1 MSALTSASGSRAARL
16 ALSPVAGL
24 AAVVAATLAVRL
36 VFSALAPLTEDE
48 AYYRLWSLRP
58 ALGYFDHPP
67 MIAWWIWIGR
77 HLVGDNAVGVRLLPS
92 LGTALTSLAV
102 FDLARQAGFSDRIA
116 ARAGVWLNATLLIG
130 LGGAM
135 AVPDVPNAL
144 FWTLALSAAFRAVR
158 GHGAWW
164 LAAGAA
170 AGLACLSKYSA
181 LFLAPGVLIWLLM
194 TAEGR
199 KSLRTPWPWLAAV
212 VAAAV
217 FAPNV
222 LWNAAHGWLT
232 FSKQFGRVRG
242 SGFEPGYLAK
252 LVGDQFMLLNPLIA
266 IFVGL
271 AVRRRIAWPLL
282 IIGAP
287 FVAYL
292 IIHSLHDAVQGQWPA
307 PIYPLAVIAA
317 AAAAERATGWLGG
330 LRTAAPWVG
339 FAISAAA
346 LVFIVLPSDGGL
358 PMRDPARTFRDWP
371 GFFVAV
377 ERARAQS
384 GAAWVGA
391 PTYGIAAQLAS
402 SPRIHAPAVEI
413 YERER
418 ATYETP
424 AERADFSKPGL
435 VVVPGRGTGELALK
449 LCFGSVT
456 ALPEI
461 DRGEGPG
468 GLASYAAYLVSRPL
482 DDVERAGCYR
492 PPGSK
497 F

>member
-16 ALSPVAGL
+16 RLTPTTAL
-24 AAVVAATLAVRL
+24 AAVVAATLVVRL
-36 VFSALAPLTEDE
+36 VFSALTPLTEDE

-58 ALGYFDHPP
+58 AVGYLDHPP
-67 MIAWWIWIGR
+67 MIAWWVWIGR

-102 FDLARQAGFSDRIA
+102 FDLARQAGFGERIA
-116 ARAGVWLNATLLIG
+116 SRAGVWLNATILIG
-130 LGGAM
+130 LGGAL

-144 FWTLALSAAFRAVR
+144 FWTLTLCAAFRAVR

-199 KSLRTPWPWLAAV
+199 RSLRTPWPWLAAI
-212 VAAAV
+212 VAVAV
-217 FAPNV
+217 FAPNIV
-222 LWNAAHGWLT
+222 WNADHGWLT
-232 FSKQFGRVRG
+232 FDKQFGRVRAA
-242 SGFEPGYLAK
+242 GFAPAYLAK
-252 LVGDQFMLLNPLIA
+252 LILDQFMLLNPLIA

-271 AVRRRIAWPLL
+271 AAWRRTAWPLL
-282 IIGAP
+282 MIGAP

-292 IIHSLHDAVQGQWPA
+292 VVHSLHDAVQGQWPA
-307 PIYPLAVIAA
+307 PLYPLAVIAA
-317 AAAAERATGWLGG
+317 AAVAEGASGWL
-330 LRTAAPWVG
+330 RRPRVAAPWVG
-339 FAISAAA
+339 FAISAVA

-358 PMRDPARTFRDWP
+358 PMRDPARAFRDWP
-371 GFFVAV
+371 GFFASV

-402 SPRIHAPAVEI
+402 SPRIHAPAIEI

-418 ATYETP
+418 ATFETP
-424 AERADFSKPGL
+424 SERADFTKPGL
-435 VVVPGRGTGELALK
+435 IVVPGRGAGEDALRR
-449 LCFGSVT
+449 CFAEVD

-461 DRGEGPG
+461 DRGEGR
-468 GLASYAAYLVSRPL
+468 GLSSYAAYRVARPL
-482 DDVERAGCYR
+482 DDVERTGCYR
-492 PPGSK
+492 PPASK

>member
-1 MSALTSASGSRAARL
+1 MSALTSASGSRAGRL
-16 ALSPVAGL
+16 DLSPAAAL
-24 AAVVAATLAVRL
+24 AAVVAATLLVRL

-58 ALGYFDHPP
+58 AFGYFDHPP
-67 MIAWWIWIGR
+67 MIAWWIWLGR
-77 HLVGDNAVGVRLLPS
+77 HLVGDNAIGVRLLPS

-102 FDLARQAGFSDRIA
+102 FDLARQAGFSDRVG
-116 ARAGVWLNATLLIG
+116 ARAGIWLNATLLIG
-130 LGGAM
+130 LGGAL

-144 FWTLALSAAFRAVR
+144 FWTLTLCAGFRAVR

-181 LFLAPGVLIWLLM
+181 LFLAPGVLVWLLL
-194 TAEGR
+194 APEGR
-199 KSLRTPWPWLAAV
+199 RALRTPWPWLAAII
-212 VAAAV
+212 AGAV

-222 LWNAAHGWLT
+222 LWNAAHGWAT
-232 FSKQFGRVRG
+232 FFKQFGRVRA
-242 SGFEPGYLAK
+242 SSFAPGYLAK
-252 LVGDQFMLLNPLIA
+252 LVLDQFLLLNPLIA

-271 AVRRRIAWPLL
+271 AVRRRVAWRLL
-282 IIGAP
+282 AVGAP

-292 IIHSLHDAVQGQWPA
+292 VVHSLHDAVQGQWPV
-307 PIYPLAVIAA
+307 PLYPLAVIAA
-317 AAAAERATGWLGG
+317 AAVADRATGSLGRV
-330 LRTAAPWVG
+330 RTAAPWVG
-339 FAISAAA
+339 FAICAVA
-346 LVFIVLPSDGGL
+346 LVFITLPSDGGL
-358 PMRDPARTFRDWP
+358 PIRDPARSFRDWP
-371 GFFVAV
+371 GFFDAV

-418 ATYETP
+418 ATFETP
-424 AERADFSKPGL
+424 KERADFTRPGL
-435 VVVPGRGTGELALK
+435 VIVPGRGSGEAVLQR
-449 LCFGSVT
+449 CFGAIV

-461 DRGEGPG
+461 DRGEGRG
-468 GLASYAAYLVSRPL
+468 QTAYAAYRVARPL

-492 PPGSK
+492 PTGSK

>member
-1 MSALTSASGSRAARL
+1 MSALTSASGSRAGPLGLTPL
-16 ALSPVAGL
+16 AAL
-24 AAVVAATLAVRL
+24 AAVVAATLVVRL

-58 ALGYFDHPP
+58 AFGYFDHPP
-67 MIAWWIWIGR
+67 MIAWWIWLGR
-77 HLVGDNAVGVRLLPS
+77 HIVGDDAVGVRLLPS
-92 LGTALTSLAV
+92 LGTALTSLAI
-102 FDLARQAGFSDRIA
+102 FDLARQAGFGEPIA
-116 ARAGVWLNATLLIG
+116 ARAGVWLNATILIG

-135 AVPDVPNAL
+135 AVPDVPNTL
-144 FWTLALSAAFRAVR
+144 FWTLALCAAFRAVR

-199 KSLRTPWPWLAAV
+199 RSLRTPWPWLAAIL
-212 VAAAV
+212 AAAV

-222 LWNAAHGWLT
+222 LWNAGHGWLT
-232 FSKQFGRVRG
+232 FDKQFGRVRPA
-242 SGFEPGYLAK
+242 GFQPGYLAK
-252 LVGDQFMLLNPLIA
+252 LIGDQFMLLNPLIA

-271 AVRRRIAWPLL
+271 AVRRRVAWPLL

-292 IIHSLHDAVQGQWPA
+292 VFHSLHDAVQGQWPA
-307 PIYPLAVIAA
+307 PLYPLAVIAA
-317 AAAAERATGWLGG
+317 AAAAEGARGWLGR
-330 LRTAAPWVG
+330 LRIAAPWVG
-339 FAISAAA
+339 FTISAVA
-346 LVFIVLPSDGGL
+346 LVFIVLPSEGGL
-358 PMRDPARTFRDWP
+358 PMRDPARTFRGWP
-371 GFFVAV
+371 GFFESV
-377 ERARAQS
+377 EHARNQS

-402 SPRIHAPAVEI
+402 AQRIHAPAVEI

-418 ATYETP
+418 ATFETA

-435 VVVPGRGTGELALK
+435 VIVPGRGTGEPALR
-449 LCFGSVT
+449 LCFGVVT
-456 ALPEI
+456 PLPEI
-461 DRGEGPG
+461 DRGEGR
-468 GLASYAAYLVSRPL
+468 GLSSYAAYLVSRPL

-492 PPGSK
+492 PAGSK